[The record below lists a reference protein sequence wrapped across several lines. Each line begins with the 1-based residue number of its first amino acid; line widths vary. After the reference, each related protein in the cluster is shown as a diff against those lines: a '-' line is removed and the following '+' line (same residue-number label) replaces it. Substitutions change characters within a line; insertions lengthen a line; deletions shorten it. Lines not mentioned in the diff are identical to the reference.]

1 MRNLILRCGLAFP
14 LVLLGLSSWGQSEE
28 DVLRISDIAPG
39 GTARSNGLANAF
51 GAVGA
56 DMSAVSINP
65 GALGLYRISELSL
78 TPILEVNDASS
89 LYYGDRTSDERTRFA
104 FSSLALA
111 INSPSESDGDWR
123 SSTYGITFDRQA
135 THNWRRAARAD
146 VVPSTILQSFVNEAN
161 GSAGADLISYFPFTS
176 GLAWDT
182 YGINPSYLLDGN
194 GDTIPNMYESAIPF
208 GSDVNQEHTIESTGS
223 ATNTAFFYSGNYR
236 DQLYIGAALGIV
248 GHRYKRSTVHKE
260 TSLNED
266 LDLRDLSY
274 REELNATGTGV
285 DLKVGI
291 VGRVTERFRLGLSF
305 HSPQWFQMNEVY
317 TTKMRT
323 GFRTPDSQGTS
334 SYSSNSP
341 DGIFSYRVNTPWRGV
356 ASAAY
361 VIGSFGIVSMDYT
374 YANFSKARFR
384 RSSSLADD
392 YNFAAENTIINN
404 SFRAVQGLRVG
415 TEWRHNNW
423 YYRMG
428 WGFAPDAYR
437 KEQTRH
443 SESTKTYAGGI
454 GYRTDHFGLDL
465 AVNYIQGGT
474 TFYQY
479 DPSTVEATV
488 EDRRTVR
495 TMVTLSFRP

>member
-1 MRNLILRCGLAFP
+1 MRNLSLRSGLALP
-14 LVLLGLSSWGQSEE
+14 LVLLWLASSGQSEE
-28 DVLRISDIAPG
+28 DALRISDIAPG

-78 TPILEVNDASS
+78 TPMLEVNDASS
-89 LYYGDRTSDERTRFA
+89 LHYGKRSADERTRFA

-111 INSPSESDGDWR
+111 INSPSENGGDWR

-146 VVPSTILQSFVNEAN
+146 AVPSTILQSFANEAD
-161 GSAGADLISYFPFTS
+161 GSAGADLVSYFPFTS
-176 GLAWDT
+176 GLAWET
-182 YGINPSYLLDGN
+182 YGINPSYLTDPN
-194 GDTIPNMYESAIPF
+194 GDTIPNLYDSAIPF
-208 GSDVNQEHTIESTGS
+208 RSDVSQEHTIESTGS

-260 TSLNED
+260 TSLDEG
-266 LDLRDLSY
+266 LDLSDLTY

-291 VGRVTERFRLGLSF
+291 VGRVTERFRMGLSI
-305 HSPQWFQMNEVY
+305 HSPQWMQMNEVF
-317 TTKMRT
+317 TTTIRT
-323 GFRTPDSQGTS
+323 GFRTADDQGAT
-334 SYSSNSP
+334 SYSSKSP

-361 VIGSFGIVSMDYT
+361 VVGSYGIVSVDYT
-374 YANFSKARFR
+374 YANFSNARFH
-384 RSSSLADD
+384 RSSRLADD
-392 YNFAAENTIINN
+392 YNFAAENDIINN
-404 SFRAVQGLRVG
+404 AFRAVQGLRVG
-415 TEWRHNNW
+415 SEWRYNNW
-423 YYRMG
+423 YYRLG

-437 KEQTRH
+437 KEQSRH
-443 SESTKTYAGGI
+443 AQSTKTYAGGI

-465 AVNYIQGGT
+465 AVNYIQGQSIY
-474 TFYQY
+474 YQY

-495 TMVTLSFRP
+495 TMITMSFRP